1 MTSRACEAVAPIY
14 LFLCLL
20 LGGSAQGIW
29 TNMLLQLLGI
39 ALIAWAAAW
48 RGEEALARP
57 ARRLFILV
65 LLALGLIA
73 LQLVPLPPSL
83 WASLGG
89 RRDLAAGYALLGMP
103 VPALPLSS
111 MPHETLS
118 SLFAL
123 IPPLAML
130 CVMLRLR
137 AFRPSWLAVTLVA
150 GTFCGI
156 LLGALQVASSDPLN
170 SSWYLYPEDSF
181 GFAVGFFANAN
192 HMATLLVITLPFL
205 AALLVS
211 ARGRNIQRYSAMVA
225 IMAGAALVIAVG
237 IVLNQSLAGYLLA
250 LPVMAGSALILMPA
264 RSRLRQW
271 AMLAAGLCLIGA
283 LGALESTSIRTGS
296 IGAEAATSVGSRE
309 TILATTLAA
318 IRDFLPLGS
327 GVGSFRQVYQL
338 LEDPGQVDTTY
349 VVHAHND
356 YAELVLEAGIPGI
369 VLLVLFL
376 AWWGTAV
383 AGAWRSAE
391 SAPYARAAS
400 IASAAILAHSLVD
413 FPLRTA
419 AIGTCFAMSLAL
431 LADRRVM
438 QVADKD
444 DLRPTRHVSFT

>member
-1 MTSRACEAVAPIY
+1 MASRAREAVAPLY

-29 TNMLLQLLGI
+29 TNLLLQLLGV
-39 ALIAWAAAW
+39 AFIAWAAAA
-48 RGEEALARP
+48 RSEEPLARP
-57 ARRLFILV
+57 ARRLFALA
-65 LLALGLIA
+65 LLALCLVA

-89 RRDLAAGYALLGMP
+89 RRNIADGYVLLGIQIP
-103 VPALPLSS
+103 SFPLSLT
-111 MPHETLS
+111 PHETLS

-130 CVMLRLR
+130 CVLLRLR
-137 AFRPSWLAVTLVA
+137 AFRPSWLAVALVT
-150 GTFCGI
+150 GTFSGI
-156 LLGALQVASSDPLN
+156 LLGALQVASSDPFN
-170 SSWYLYPEDSF
+170 SPWYLYAENSF
-181 GFAVGFFANAN
+181 GYAVGFFANVN

-205 AALLVS
+205 AALLAA

-225 IMAGAALVIAVG
+225 IMAGAALVVAVG

-264 RSRLRQW
+264 RSPLRRW
-271 AMLAAGLCLIGA
+271 AMLLAGLCLIGA

-296 IGAEAATSVGSRE
+296 ISKEAESSVGSRE

-318 IRDFLPLGS
+318 ARDFLPLGS
-327 GVGSFRQVYQL
+327 GFGSFRRVYPL
-338 LEDPGQVDTTY
+338 YEDHDQVDSTY

-356 YAELVLEAGIPGI
+356 YAEVVLEGGIPGM
-369 VLLVLFL
+369 VLLLLFL
-376 AWWGTAV
+376 AWWGA
-383 AGAWRSAE
+383 AAWRAWRSAE
-391 SAPYARAAS
+391 SGPYGRAAS
-400 IASAAILAHSLVD
+400 VASAAILAHSLVD

-419 AIGTCFAMSLAL
+419 AIGTCFAMCLAL
-431 LADRRVM
+431 LADRRVP

-444 DLRPTRHVSFT
+444 DLRPTRHVTFK